1 MKIQDYPQRIVI
13 ELTAACNL
21 SCSMCPRRY
30 IEKKDGHMSGD
41 LWRRLINEISGDSPH
56 SIILPF
62 WRGESLLH
70 PEFSELLRFA
80 LDKSLRVHIASNGM
94 LVKGRYAATLADCEF
109 VTFSIHNETGY
120 ERAKS
125 FLAFKHGKS
134 PVVQVS
140 FVKNEK
146 TTGEICSL
154 LINSADL
161 GGFDSIRIY
170 DEHSKDG
177 IFGKSGHFVDHP
189 RNFCPKLED
198 TLVIAYDGSV
208 SRCNH
213 IWETENRLNANG
225 SSIKEIWDSHRLD
238 EIRREYPDSKCSS
251 CDQWIGHTCGE
262 SYKCI
267 NDKIQHNLYTAD
279 SILTN

>member
-1 MKIQDYPQRIVI
+1 MRIQGYPQRIVI

-21 SCSMCPRRY
+21 SCPMCPRRY
-30 IEKKDGHMSGD
+30 MEKKDGYMSGD
-41 LWRRLINEISGDSPH
+41 MWRRLINEISDDSPR

-70 PEFSELLRFA
+70 PEFLELLRFA
-80 LDKSLRVHIASNGM
+80 LDKSLRIHIASNGM
-94 LVKGRYAATLADCEF
+94 LVKDEYAKVLAECEF
-109 VTFSIHNETGY
+109 VTFSVHNKSGY
-120 ERAKS
+120 ECAKA
-125 FLAFKHGKS
+125 FLAFKRGKY
-134 PVVQVS
+134 PVAQLS

-146 TTGEICSL
+146 TTGEICSA

-177 IFGKSGHFVDHP
+177 IFGKSVHSVDQP
-189 RNFCPKLED
+189 RNFCPKLKD
-198 TLVIAYDGSV
+198 TLVIAHDGFV

-213 IWETENRLNANG
+213 VWETENRLNANE
-225 SSIKEIWDSHRLD
+225 SSIREIWGSQRLD

-262 SYKCI
+262 SYRCA
-267 NDKIQHNLYTAD
+267 NGKIEHTLYATD
-279 SILTN
+279 GILTN